1 MRSHD
6 WFILGAR
13 LLGLWILHVGIN
25 YLVSFADFRISDR
38 PSPVGGANVN
48 SYLIQAMAHGAV
60 AFYLLFGTRH
70 LAQLCYW
77 EDDLTPQRDEA
88 KENSK
93 TPEERRGKGPER
105 LP

>member
-1 MRSHD
+1 MRGRD

-13 LLGLWILHVGIN
+13 LFGLWVLYMAIS

-48 SYLIQAMAHGAV
+48 SYLVQALAHGAV
-60 AFYLLFGTRH
+60 ALYLLFGTRH

-77 EDDLTPQRDEA
+77 DDESSPPDRTATVAE
-88 KENSK
+88 KE
-93 TPEERRGKGPER
+93 GKSSDI
-105 LP
+105 